1 VLQKEIRSR
10 GTDERNK
17 EELRKVRMQERL
29 TSLILQQREYKR
41 VRSPQVGGNEE
52 KYAKAREYEVG
63 LDLAEDQEDLALILG
78 NIRNQAKKVSL
89 EEENKT
95 SQIK

>member
-1 VLQKEIRSR
+1 
-10 GTDERNK
+10 
-17 EELRKVRMQERL
+17 
-29 TSLILQQREYKR
+29 
-41 VRSPQVGGNEE
+41 VGGNEE

-78 NIRNQAKKVSL
+78 NIRNQAEKVSL

-95 SQIK
+95 SQIKENHPEVIGTSLESHVF